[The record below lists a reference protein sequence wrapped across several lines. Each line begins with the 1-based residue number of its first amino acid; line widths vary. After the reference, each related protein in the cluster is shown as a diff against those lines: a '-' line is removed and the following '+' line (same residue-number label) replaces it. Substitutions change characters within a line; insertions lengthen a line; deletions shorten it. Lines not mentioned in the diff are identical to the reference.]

1 MAERKLA
8 ITATGLVSGQ
18 PAYYYGYTV
27 TTALSAAAVT
37 LQDGLTAAGTVID
50 VIPASTAAGTTK
62 ILATPVKCT
71 AGIFATV
78 AGTGTVLVI
87 FE

>member
-1 MAERKLA
+1 MAEQKLA
-8 ITATGLVSGQ
+8 VTATGKVKGSPG
-18 PAYYYGYTV
+18 YYWGYIV

-37 LQDGLTAAGTVID
+37 LQDGVTAAGTVID

-78 AGTGTVLVI
+78 AGTGTIL
-87 FE
+87 FLFD